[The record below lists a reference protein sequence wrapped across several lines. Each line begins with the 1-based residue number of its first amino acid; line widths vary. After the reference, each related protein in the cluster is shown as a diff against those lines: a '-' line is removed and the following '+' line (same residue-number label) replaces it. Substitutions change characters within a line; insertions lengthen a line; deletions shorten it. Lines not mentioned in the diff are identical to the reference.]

1 MKVTYEFDTQS
12 ENYDPHEL
20 WLLQSSHL
28 MWLALCQM
36 KSQFRDWA
44 KYRENP
50 NISTGEVYETFLR
63 LASENGVDP
72 DNLV

>member
-1 MKVTYEFDTQS
+1 MKITYEFDTQS

-20 WLLQSSHL
+20 WLMQNSHL

-36 KSQFRDWA
+36 KSQFRDWV

-50 NISTGEVYETFLR
+50 NISTEEVYEMFLR